1 MSDGSRSGPNKPLGA
16 RDLLMVV
23 GQFAAAG
30 IAVFLSAGRIDWLY
44 GWIYVCAF
52 AALTGLAYLV
62 ILPRDPEL
70 AAERRNAKRLATRAD
85 RAMAAPMSVYLP
97 VVILVVAGL
106 GERLGWR
113 PSLPA
118 AVRLAGLLTAVLGY
132 LFTLW
137 ALSSNTFFSS
147 VVRIQSER
155 GHHLITGGPYRIV
168 RHPGYAGFIAFWA
181 GSALLLGSVW
191 ALIPTALL
199 AGLTALRVIL
209 EERTLKA
216 GLDGYVDYVRS
227 VRYRLLPGIW

>member
-1 MSDGSRSGPNKPLGA
+1 MVLGQV
-16 RDLLMVV
+16 L
-23 GQFAAAG
+23 AAG
-30 IAVFLSAGRIDWLY
+30 AAVFLSAGRIDWPY
-44 GWIYVCAF
+44 GWVYVGSF
-52 AALTGLAYLV
+52 AALTGLAYLA

-70 AAERRNAKRLATRAD
+70 AAERRSAKKLATKAD

-106 GERLGWR
+106 GERFGWA
-113 PSLPA
+113 PSLTP
-118 AVRLAGLLTAVLGY
+118 AVRLAGLVIAVLGY

-147 VVRIQSER
+147 VVRIQSDR
-155 GHHLITGGPYRIV
+155 GHRLVTGGPYRIV

-199 AGLTALRVIL
+199 TGLTALRVVL